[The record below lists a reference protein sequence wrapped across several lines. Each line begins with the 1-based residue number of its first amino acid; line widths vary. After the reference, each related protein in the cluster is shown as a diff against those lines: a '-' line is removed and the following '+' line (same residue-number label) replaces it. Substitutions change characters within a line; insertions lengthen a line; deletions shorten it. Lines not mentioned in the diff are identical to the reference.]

1 MVELKAAG
9 WPDEA
14 IRHRIAAVPLEY
26 VTEAKFIQR

>member
-9 WPDEA
+9 WADDV

-26 VTEAKFIQR
+26 VTDAKFIQR